1 MRPRQRMNW
10 TVILGL
16 VCVWTSLTG
25 CAAVTVPQEA
35 ALRAQAMQTGTTFRQ
50 GVATAA
56 TAPLDDLNLRR
67 QQVPEVLISSRV
79 APYAIR
85 GLSTCTAIG
94 DEIAEL
100 DDALGPDVD
109 QSLREESAA
118 DQVANAALG
127 TVRDTVTDFI
137 PMRSWVRRLS
147 GAAAHDREIQSAIRA
162 GSVRRG
168 FLKGLWLQR
177 GCH

>member
-1 MRPRQRMNW
+1 MNRA
-10 TVILGL
+10 VLCGL
-16 VCVWTSLTG
+16 VCAWTSLAG
-25 CAAVTVPQEA
+25 CAAVAIPGDG
-35 ALRAQAMQTGTTFRQ
+35 ALRTQAVQGGTTFRQ

-79 APYAIR
+79 APQGTTALR
-85 GLSTCTAIG
+85 TCKAVG
-94 DEIAEL
+94 DEIAAL

-109 QSLREESAA
+109 QVSREDSAA
-118 DQVANAALG
+118 DQIANAALG
-127 TVRDTVTDFI
+127 AVRDTVTDFI

-147 GAAAHDREIQSAIRA
+147 GAAAHDREIQFAIRA

-177 GCH
+177 GCP

>member
-127 TVRDTVTDFI
+127 TVRDTVRFYPDAKLGPKT
-137 PMRSWVRRLS
+137 V
-147 GAAAHDREIQSAIRA
+147 
-162 GSVRRG
+162 
-168 FLKGLWLQR
+168 R
-177 GCH
+177 GCSP